1 MTGAFE
7 KIPAVA
13 TAAIGAL
20 GDELTF
26 SFPEVLQVINLC
38 TEHEIAVLGLEIF
51 QVLPQ
56 GYATKRLSGYDQQMN
71 KGPENVAGWPEYVA
85 RSNRLAEEFVRS
97 NPTGDDHVYILTT
110 SSWGEFCEI
119 QDIKRAGGP

>member
-7 KIPAVA
+7 KIPGIAA
-13 TAAIGAL
+13 AAIGAL

-26 SFPEVLQVINLC
+26 SFPEVLGVIGLC
-38 TEHEIAVLGLEIF
+38 TMHEIAVLGLELF
-51 QVLPQ
+51 QVLPE
-56 GYATKRLSGYDQQMN
+56 GYATKKYSGYSQQMN
-71 KGPENVAGWPEYVA
+71 KGPSNVEGWSAYVEK
-85 RSNRLAEEFVRS
+85 SNALAKEFVHL

-110 SSWGEFCEI
+110 SSWREFCEI

>member
-13 TAAIGAL
+13 AAAIGAL

-26 SFPEVLQVINLC
+26 SSPEVLQVINLC
-38 TEHEIAVLGLEIF
+38 TKREIAVLGLEIF

-56 GYATKRLSGYDQQMN
+56 GYATKKLSGYDQQMN
-71 KGPENVAGWPEYVA
+71 MGPENVAGWPEYVA
-85 RSNRLAEEFVRS
+85 KSNGLAEEFVRL
-97 NPTGDDHVYILTT
+97 NPAGDDHVYILTT
-110 SSWGEFCEI
+110 SSWREFCEI
-119 QDIKRAGGP
+119 QDIKRAGGQ